1 MEEQEPTIEEIKK
14 IANQK
19 RPKKPTEYN
28 EFIKKQME
36 LFKGQNINPKE
47 KMKLATQEWQK
58 QKEINGKKEDSP
70 IPPPK
75 PFTRK
80 KKVVKEPKLEPIIE
94 PNNHVNEIKETIEN
108 EIKPKIN
115 YDELH
120 NNIEIL
126 KEMVKN
132 QNNFIQESLK
142 PKPRAKPKPKPKM
155 KRVNNTLDLTITDN
169 EINKIIND
177 KEPEPKGPQQDE
189 KIKAFLDALLKRN

>member
-1 MEEQEPTIEEIKK
+1 MGEQEQTNEEIKK

-28 EFIKKQME
+28 EFIKNQME

-75 PFTRK
+75 SFTRK
-80 KKVVKEPKLEPIIE
+80 KKIVKETKLEPIIE
-94 PNNHVNEIKETIEN
+94 PNNQVNEIKETIEN

-132 QNNFIQESLK
+132 QNNFIQESESNQGQNQNQNQK
-142 PKPRAKPKPKPKM
+142 
-155 KRVNNTLDLTITDN
+155 
-169 EINKIIND
+169 
-177 KEPEPKGPQQDE
+177 
-189 KIKAFLDALLKRN
+189 